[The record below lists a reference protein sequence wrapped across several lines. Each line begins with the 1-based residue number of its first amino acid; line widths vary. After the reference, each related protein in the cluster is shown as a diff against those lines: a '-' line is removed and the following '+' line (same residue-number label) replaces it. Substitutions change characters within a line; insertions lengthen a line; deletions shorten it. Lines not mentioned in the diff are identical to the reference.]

1 MITRPSQVPPS
12 QAPMFWLGLLHL
24 QLQRASLSTSINH
37 RTMSSDHHIAKK
49 VLGFINSKKY
59 LSNLEKSVLG
69 KHYSLQTMLASGLM
83 SMPPAIAKIIFC
95 CKANPLTKDMEPEDD
110 VKDMSVSDWDWDFEH
125 FFDQLFLNFDFVMSC
140 FLLTFFCASTI
151 VVQLCCHCNLLPTLY
166 ILCHVTF
173 TSCRRWLK
181 S

>member
-1 MITRPSQVPPS
+1 
-12 QAPMFWLGLLHL
+12 
-24 QLQRASLSTSINH
+24 
-37 RTMSSDHHIAKK
+37 MSSDHHIAKK

-110 VKDMSVSDWDWDFEH
+110 VKDMSVSD
-125 FFDQLFLNFDFVMSC
+125 
-140 FLLTFFCASTI
+140 
-151 VVQLCCHCNLLPTLY
+151 
-166 ILCHVTF
+166 
-173 TSCRRWLK
+173 
-181 S
+181 